1 MEVEIVNSEE
11 LSKIT
16 ESIKEKIGEDL
27 TSTIAD
33 DLGLLITSNNQVL
46 KEIEKYKSFY
56 EKYPD
61 RYKQVMIDALEERLD
76 MFRRDE
82 NV

>member
-1 MEVEIVNSEE
+1 MLLETVIYGKIEVPDTEE
-11 LSKIT
+11 
-16 ESIKEKIGEDL
+16 
-27 TSTIAD
+27 
-33 DLGLLITSNNQVL
+33 VL

>member
-1 MEVEIVNSEE
+1 MFINTILYGKIEVPDTEE
-11 LSKIT
+11 
-16 ESIKEKIGEDL
+16 E
-27 TSTIAD
+27 
-33 DLGLLITSNNQVL
+33 VL

-56 EKYPD
+56 KKYPD

>member
-1 MEVEIVNSEE
+1 MLLETVIYGKIEVPDTEE
-11 LSKIT
+11 
-16 ESIKEKIGEDL
+16 E
-27 TSTIAD
+27 
-33 DLGLLITSNNQVL
+33 VL

-56 EKYPD
+56 KKYPD

-76 MFRRDE
+76 MFRRDK

>member
-1 MEVEIVNSEE
+1 VFINTILYGKIEVPDTEE
-11 LSKIT
+11 
-16 ESIKEKIGEDL
+16 E
-27 TSTIAD
+27 
-33 DLGLLITSNNQVL
+33 VL